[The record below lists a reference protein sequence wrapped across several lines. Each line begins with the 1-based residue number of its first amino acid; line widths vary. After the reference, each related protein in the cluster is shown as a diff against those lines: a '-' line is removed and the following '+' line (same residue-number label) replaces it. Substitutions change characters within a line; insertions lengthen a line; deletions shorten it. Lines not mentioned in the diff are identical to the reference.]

1 MMARIQTCMEKMMA
15 KSVFLYKF
23 SVFLFYLLQKSI
35 FPYDSDSDDD
45 NDNDFAPSYTTIP
58 TADDIENIIP
68 KLE

>member
-1 MMARIQTCMEKMMA
+1 MMARMQSCMEKFMA

-23 SVFLFYLLQKSI
+23 SVFSFYLLQKAL

-45 NDNDFAPSYTTIP
+45 NDDFASRYNTIP
-58 TADDIENIIP
+58 IADDLENIIP

>member
-1 MMARIQTCMEKMMA
+1 MMARIQSCMEKFMA

-23 SVFLFYLLQKSI
+23 SVFSFYLLQKAL

-45 NDNDFAPSYTTIP
+45 DDFASLYNTIP
-58 TADDIENIIP
+58 VADDIENIIP